1 MLPVEF
7 RPRVPM
13 TYSGGS
19 TPGAGR
25 AEIRSGSDPRIHD
38 FADFLDYPSL
48 HMTLQPGDVILAGT
62 AAAVGF
68 PSRDFLHP
76 GNGSRM
82 VLEACSVI
90 EKHVM
95 EGT

>member
-1 MLPVEF
+1 MLPIEF

-13 TYSGGS
+13 AYSGGS

-38 FADFLDYPSL
+38 FADFLVYPSL

-62 AAAVGF
+62 AEAVGF
-68 PSRDFLHP
+68 PTRDFLHL
-76 GNGSRM
+76 GDGSRIE
-82 VLEACSVI
+82 VGGCSALENRA
-90 EKHVM
+90 M